1 MRVHILV
8 AFIVTIAPYNKK
20 KKYMVAEHFDML
32 PNDFLKIADRTMI
45 VNAHSISKLI
55 IDYTSSCTYKATK
68 FNRNQSMIVQI
79 FGGKNEDP
87 SP

>member
-8 AFIVTIAPYNKK
+8 TFIVTIVLYNKK
-20 KKYMVAEHFDML
+20 KKYMVTEHFDMQ
-32 PNDFLKIADRTMI
+32 PKDFSKTADRTLI
-45 VNAHSISKLI
+45 VNVHSISKLI

-68 FNRNQSMIVQI
+68 FYRNQSMIVQI